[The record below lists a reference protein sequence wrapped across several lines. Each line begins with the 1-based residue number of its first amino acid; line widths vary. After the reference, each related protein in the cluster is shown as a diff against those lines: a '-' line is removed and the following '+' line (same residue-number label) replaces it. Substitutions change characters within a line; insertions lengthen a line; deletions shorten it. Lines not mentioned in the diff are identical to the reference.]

1 MSVTLR
7 TLNDVMF
14 KKKEVPFNIR
24 AYTPSPYRED
34 CVNIYIPL
42 EDEWSN
48 ISGIEGS
55 VAIFLM
61 CAGDEY
67 VIHTVKV
74 HRLFATPELVI
85 EIRRKHE

>member
-1 MSVTLR
+1 MSETLR

-24 AYTPSPYRED
+24 AYTPNPYRED

-42 EDEWSN
+42 EDEWN
-48 ISGIEGS
+48 DIKEIEGS
-55 VAIFLM
+55 VTTFLKD
-61 CAGDEY
+61 AGNEY
-67 VIHTVKV
+67 VIHKVEV